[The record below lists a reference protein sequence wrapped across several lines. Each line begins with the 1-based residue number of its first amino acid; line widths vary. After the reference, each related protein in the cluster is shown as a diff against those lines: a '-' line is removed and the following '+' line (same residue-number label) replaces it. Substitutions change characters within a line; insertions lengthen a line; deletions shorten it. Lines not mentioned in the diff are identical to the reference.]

1 MQRWDVKILAMAM
14 AGLGFSAG
22 AAAAAPTV
30 AVSIAPLAGIA
41 AAVMADAGKPTLL
54 LPPGQSPHHAAL
66 KPSQARAL
74 TRTDV
79 VLWIGP
85 DMEMGLD
92 KALDA
97 RPEDWVKAHV
107 MTAMSL
113 PGVTLRQFRHLEE
126 IGPDEREPAHEDA
139 HEKPHAG
146 ETHAAEEHHHHH
158 GSANPHLWLDPANG
172 AAIAQALAERLAA
185 LDAAHAAL
193 YRANAARFAA
203 SLETLKGDLAA
214 RLSGLGGKGFVVFH
228 DAYAY
233 FEEPFGLTAV
243 AALTLDPGQPIG
255 GKHLSEVRDKVRAT
269 GAVCVF
275 ADEQAS
281 KQAVAGMARD
291 LGLRVGTLDPIGAH
305 VAPGPDAYPALLR
318 NLAEAYRA
326 CLGK

>member
-1 MQRWDVKILAMAM
+1 MQRWDVKILALAVVGF
-14 AGLGFSAG
+14 GLSAG
-22 AAAAAPTV
+22 TAAAAPTV

-41 AAVMADAGKPTLL
+41 AAVMAEAGTPTLL

-74 TRTDV
+74 AQTDV

-107 MTAMSL
+107 MTAMTL
-113 PGVTLRQFRHLEE
+113 PGMTLKPFRHLEE
-126 IGPDEREPAHEDA
+126 IGPDEHEHKDEHEHGRKDA
-139 HEKPHAG
+139 HE
-146 ETHAAEEHHHHH
+146 AEEHHHHH
-158 GSANPHLWLDPANG
+158 GSVNPHLWLDPAN
-172 AAIAQALAERLAA
+172 AAVIAQALAERLAA

-203 SLETLKGDLAA
+203 SLDALKGDLSA
-214 RLSGLGGKGFVVFH
+214 RLSGLGGRGFVVFH

-275 ADEQAS
+275 ADEQAP
-281 KQAVAGMARD
+281 KQAVSGMARD
-291 LGLRVGTLDPIGAH
+291 LGLKVATLDPIGTR

>member
-1 MQRWDVKILAMAM
+1 MQRWDVKILAMAVV
-14 AGLGFSAG
+14 GLGLSG
-22 AAAAAPTV
+22 GTAAAAPAV

-41 AAVMADAGKPTLL
+41 AAVMAGAGEPTLL

-74 TRTDV
+74 AQTDV

-97 RPEDWVKAHV
+97 RPEDWAQAHV
-107 MTAMSL
+107 MTAMRL
-113 PGVTLRQFRHLEE
+113 PGMTLRPFRHLEE
-126 IGPDEREPAHEDA
+126 IGTDEHGREDKGKDAHADEHKDA
-139 HEKPHAG
+139 HE
-146 ETHAAEEHHHHH
+146 AEEHHHH
-158 GSANPHLWLDPANG
+158 GSVNPHLWLDPAN
-172 AAIAQALAERLAA
+172 AAVIAQALAERLAA
-185 LDAAHAAL
+185 LDAPHAAL
-193 YRANAARFAA
+193 YRTNAARFAA
-203 SLETLKGDLAA
+203 SLDTLKGDLAA

-228 DAYAY
+228 DAYEY
-233 FEEPFGLTAV
+233 FEAPFGLTAV

-269 GAVCVF
+269 GAACVF
-275 ADEQAS
+275 ADEQAP
-281 KQAVAGMARD
+281 KQAVAGLARD
-291 LGLRVGTLDPIGAH
+291 LGLKVGTLDPIGAR

-326 CLGK
+326 CLTK